1 MLPRRR
7 DKPAA
12 TPELPILVRVKR
24 PTGITACAALFFG
37 ASAYLLAAGTVMLA
51 DPGVLPLRA
60 GAPLLQGMEIA
71 GPYLFLLM
79 AALGVLIGWGLLRL
93 NPWAR
98 YAAIF
103 VATIGLAAFAPG
115 VVRDVLSVQLGSLFW
130 SGLGIAV
137 RAVVVWYL
145 FSAAEAFQKG

>member
-1 MLPRRR
+1 M
-7 DKPAA
+7 
-12 TPELPILVRVKR
+12 
-24 PTGITACAALFFG
+24 
-37 ASAYLLAAGTVMLA
+37 VMLA
-51 DPGVLPLRA
+51 EPGALPLRV

-103 VATIGLAAFAPG
+103 VAAIGLAAFAPG
-115 VVRDVLSVQLGSLFW
+115 VLRDVLSLQLVDLVW

-137 RAVVVWYL
+137 RALVVWRL
-145 FSAAEAFQKG
+145 SSSAEAFQKG